1 MAWIRFRIVSS
12 KRDRERERK
21 RERAILTYPLGK
33 ATSVSVRRDAVTCFL
48 ADFKRNELMTMPRA
62 LLPKPPQSG
71 SAMDPSNFAIS
82 RGRSGSLACFFRQQT
97 SSALGR
103 VVFFAGG
110 WRCVASATYI
120 FRAWIIRRCSSS
132 TVLAC
137 HACSRVLVGYLVGDR
152 GGGQSLFFVAP
163 RCSKLGNFGETR
175 GKSF

>member
-137 HACSRVLVGYLVGDR
+137 HVSWISRWRSRGRAISVLCCPPL
-152 GGGQSLFFVAP
+152 L
-163 RCSKLGNFGETR
+163 ETW
-175 GKSF
+175 